1 MTHSVTARG
10 AELFGGLVAPLAV
23 PGSESSG
30 SELFRFLR
38 ERIRDRSADPV
49 AVSTVFVPDE
59 FGDYN
64 ALIGLPYS
72 SPIDV
77 PVGDVFLQVPSG
89 VFARFVPSGNLR
101 DPIDD
106 VWAQVDEAT
115 ESGTLFRAYKEDVEV
130 VTQAGEVEL
139 FISVVI

>member
-23 PGSESSG
+23 PGFESSG
-30 SELFRFLR
+30 SELIRFLR

-59 FGDYN
+59 LGDYN
-64 ALIGLPYS
+64 ALVSLPYS
-72 SPIDV
+72 SPNDV
-77 PVGDVFLQVPSG
+77 PVGDVFLRVPSG

-101 DPIDD
+101 DPIED
-106 VWAQVDEAT
+106 VWAQVDDAT
-115 ESGTLFRAYKEDVEV
+115 ESGMLFRAYKEDIEV
-130 VTQAGEVEL
+130 VTQSGEVEL

>member
-1 MTHSVTARG
+1 M
-10 AELFGGLVAPLAV
+10 FGGLVAPLAV

-59 FGDYN
+59 LGDYN
-64 ALIGLPYS
+64 ALIGLPYL
-72 SPIDV
+72 SPSDV

-89 VFARFVPSGNLR
+89 VFAKFVPIGNLR

-115 ESGTLFRAYKEDVEV
+115 ESGTLFRAYKEDIEV
-130 VTQAGEVEL
+130 VTPSGEVEL

>member
-1 MTHSVTARG
+1 MTFSVTARS
-10 AELFGGLVAPLAV
+10 AELFGGLVAPLSV
-23 PGSESSG
+23 PSSESSN

-38 ERIRDRSADPV
+38 ERIRDRSADPI

-59 FGDYN
+59 LGDYN
-64 ALIGLPYS
+64 VVIGLPYE
-72 SPIDV
+72 SPSDV

-89 VFARFVPSGNLR
+89 IFARFVPSGNLR

-130 VTQAGEVEL
+130 VTHSGEVEL